1 MEDRIAGSFSLAED
15 VEGELSEGRDIL
27 DCKDVGTLFRS
38 SVLPFNSPF
47 RVRELKT
54 YLWPQR
60 NAIDQWRHLD

>member
-54 YLWPQR
+54 YL
-60 NAIDQWRHLD
+60 